1 MAFRKKEKSD
11 AVDLAQTRLAAMKEI
26 DRAQGSP
33 VNYGTVK
40 TPLTAV
46 TLAAQITKAEGDI
59 ETYNGLLAQA
69 DELGNVIAQ
78 DETDLHEASAR
89 ALLGA
94 QAQFGRDSSAVEEL
108 GGTRTSERAK
118 PKAKVKPPK

>member
-108 GGTRTSERAK
+108 GRSGRAH
-118 PKAKVKPPK
+118 V